1 MKLFKNLQAWMVV
14 AAFAGTLALLFG
26 GQALN
31 TKFKVTEPLQ
41 RELAS
46 RREIQHFA
54 VRPVDDGVA
63 VELTVK
69 QTNDLKE
76 LLEFVKTKVEW
87 YHQKPVTSFVIQS
100 NSNKRLEKIRYDL
113 SFYLEEAL
121 ASGHYIQL
129 KSALDNLKEDG
140 LISNVYLTDD
150 YVYLQL
156 EEGSHYLYQAVPRT
170 SRLVTFNNTG
180 TGGGSL

>member
-1 MKLFKNLQAWMVV
+1 MKYFKNLQTWMVV
-14 AAFAGTLALLFG
+14 AAFACTLALLFG

-31 TKFKVTEPLQ
+31 TKWKVNEPLQ
-41 RELAS
+41 K
-46 RREIQHFA
+46 EILSKGQIRHFA
-54 VRPVDDGVA
+54 VRPVENGVA
-63 VELTVK
+63 VELTLK
-69 QTNDLKE
+69 QTDDLKE
-76 LLEFVKTKVEW
+76 LLEFVKAKVER
-87 YHQKPVTSFVIQS
+87 YHHKPVTSFVIQS
-100 NSNKRLEKIRYDL
+100 NPNQRLEKVHYDL